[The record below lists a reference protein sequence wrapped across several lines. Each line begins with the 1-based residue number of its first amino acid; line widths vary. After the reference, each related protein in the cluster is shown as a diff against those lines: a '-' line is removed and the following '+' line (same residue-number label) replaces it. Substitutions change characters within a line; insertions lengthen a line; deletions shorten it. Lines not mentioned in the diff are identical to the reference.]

1 MKDSPKKFGS
11 VLRVLAVGIV
21 STVAISATVML
32 NPSQSRALPLS
43 TGIISAKVSDH
54 IGIDEN
60 GDPDGTTAT
69 NCVRYK
75 PDNGGSS
82 SDWVTHSSTPNEAQT
97 AHGRDGFTC
106 PSKLDMSEQSAVGIQ
121 PASATSF
128 SSGVPFLLAR
138 VIHYN
143 NPIHS
148 SAEFWKG
155 QLVLRMADFDNA
167 PSIGLDWSMWET
179 PNNADPC
186 PNGSDENGCFDHIKF
201 TSQIGDQIISQGGLD
216 YRLIVTGFVPTPA
229 KTECAK
235 SPSGEVANEFW
246 TNERASTH
254 ACIYAELSEIRKVV
268 VTKTITGYEDEFIAP
283 SSTFDF
289 STDGTLSG
297 SPWNSGAFS
306 LTPPNDG
313 TASTK
318 PVEIVESD
326 EVTILEKSP
335 SDSRWSL
342 TDIQCYDFD
351 EKGNLRPLPK
361 GAVYDIDKQQVTLSN
376 IPAPSD
382 PSNPHINCEFTNTY
396 TPAATLTLVK
406 QLQGG
411 PSQLSDFTLEAKGDD
426 SAPTNGMTI
435 SGTSGE
441 STVTNR
447 VVPAGNYTL
456 SESGPAGYVS
466 DAGWSCNEAQTP
478 QDRSPLLD
486 NTITLADG
494 AQVICS
500 ISNRFRTG
508 DFRINVIVNAPSGA
522 LTIADPEFTGTYTCG
537 TNEATLFSATQS
549 SPFASSGLAAGQECT
564 VTASQPVGNLSND
577 SFRWLSPT
585 YSAQP
590 VIIEDEATVAV
601 TITYE
606 VVQDFGTLVISKAV
620 TGAAEGL
627 VSGTTFSISVS
638 CGEIYNQTLL
648 VGVASPATTS
658 NIPLGTTCVIGEIP
672 PTSGLISAQYSW
684 GIAPSSQSVV
694 VNAANQA
701 VTLVNNIIF
710 TAATT
715 TTTTTVA
722 TPTTTVAPPTT
733 TVPAVELQV
742 LFPAE
747 EEQELQVLLPE
758 AGSNVHWL
766 MYVAILLMGMGAVLM
781 TRRKVTN

>member
-1 MKDSPKKFGS
+1 MQALSNSYGS
-11 VLRVLAVGIV
+11 ALRFLRAAIV
-21 STVAISATVML
+21 TTLAISASVIL
-32 NPSQSRALPLS
+32 NPAQTQALPLS
-43 TGIISAKVSDH
+43 TGTISAKVSDH
-54 IGIDEN
+54 IGMDEN
-60 GDPDGTTAT
+60 GDPDGSASS

-75 PDNGGSS
+75 PVNGATS
-82 SDWVTHSSTPNEAQT
+82 SDWVTHSSNPNEAQT
-97 AHGRDGFTC
+97 AHGRDGSTC
-106 PSKLDMSEQSAVGIQ
+106 PSKLDIREQSAVGIQ
-121 PASATSF
+121 PASAASF

-143 NPIHS
+143 NPINS
-148 SAEFWKG
+148 SAEYWKG
-155 QLVLRMADFDNA
+155 QLVLRMADFDDN

-186 PNGSDENGCFDHIKF
+186 PDGRDDNGCFDHIKF
-201 TSQIGDQIISQGGLD
+201 TSQIGDQVISQGGLD
-216 YRLIVTGFVPTPA
+216 YRLVISGFVQTPSEE
-229 KTECAK
+229 KCAT
-235 SPSGEVANEFW
+235 SPSGEVKNEFW
-246 TNERASTH
+246 TKERATTH
-254 ACIYAELSEIRKVV
+254 ACIYAELSEVRKVV
-268 VTKTITGYEDEFIAP
+268 ITKSITGYGDELIAP

-297 SPWNSGAFS
+297 SPWNSGSLS
-306 LTPPNDG
+306 LTPPDDG
-313 TASTK
+313 KASTK

-326 EVTILEKSP
+326 VVTISEKNP
-335 SDSRWSL
+335 TDPRWSL

-351 EKGNLRPLPK
+351 EKGNLRPLPE
-361 GAVYDIDKQQVTLSN
+361 GASYDIEKQQLTLSN

-441 STVTNR
+441 SAVTNR

-500 ISNRFRTG
+500 ISNRFLSG
-508 DFRINVIVNAPSGA
+508 DFRINVVLNAPSGA
-522 LTIADPEFTGTYTCG
+522 LTNLDPEFTGTFICG
-537 TNEATLFSATQS
+537 TSEPTLFSAKQTS
-549 SPFASSGLAAGQECT
+549 SFGLSGLAAGQECT
-564 VTASQPVGNLSND
+564 VTASQPTGNLSNE

-606 VVQDFGTLVISKAV
+606 VVQDFGTLLVSKTV
-620 TGAAEGL
+620 TGATDGL
-627 VSGTTFSISVS
+627 VSGTTFSVSVS
-638 CGEIYNQTLL
+638 CGDIFNQTLV

-658 NIPLGTTCVIGEIP
+658 NIPIGTTCVIAEVP
-672 PTSGLISAQYSW
+672 PTSGLISTQYSW
-684 GIAPSSQSVV
+684 GLTPSSQSVV
-694 VNAANQA
+694 VGSTNQS
-701 VTLVNNIIF
+701 VTLVNNIVF

-715 TTTTTVA
+715 TTTTIPTITTVA
-722 TPTTTVAPPTT
+722 TSPT

-742 LFPAE
+742 LSPLE
-747 EEQELQVLLPE
+747 TDQEFRTLLPE
-758 AGSNVHWL
+758 AGSSVHWL
-766 MYVAILLMGMGAVLM
+766 MYVAILLMGLGAVLM